1 MATVGGGTVMGPL
14 SVMVGLVERPAMAEL
29 TNPNLIGLESELCM
43 VPKKVQENLE
53 KFFNSPFKF
62 FILFFVVIFY
72 LKKLLMW
79 LF

>member
-1 MATVGGGTVMGPL
+1 MATAGGGAVVRPL
-14 SVMVGLVERPAMAEL
+14 SVMVGLVERPTMAEL
-29 TNPNLIGLESELCM
+29 TNPNLIGLESELCL
-43 VPKKVQENLE
+43 VVKKVQENLE